1 MDRTFR
7 QKFPTAATAALLVC
21 ASIYI
26 AIPAVAESPLRIAG
40 EEILLTLDEAIE
52 LALEEN
58 LSLRIERFNQRS
70 FDLTVDGSYSIY
82 DTLLQATASTGE
94 NTQPTADDLQGAA
107 VLTSERQSV
116 NVSASQLTP
125 WGGTLAGFYNSARTE
140 SNSRFSTLNPSY
152 SINSGLSFTQPL
164 LRNLGKL
171 ATQRN
176 ILTARLRSDAN
187 RDFFEQQVALVIQQ
201 VEGAYW
207 ELVEARDQETV
218 AKESL
223 ELAEELHRR
232 NKIQVEV
239 GTMAALELVTSEA
252 TIATRREGIILAR
265 ARVGNAE
272 DSLRQLLNI
281 AQGRMWDLTVIPET
295 DPMTDRREIDLDE
308 ALDLAMAHRWELAQQ
323 RKELERLDIE
333 KRFALN
339 QRKPR
344 LDLGVNYGI
353 AGIGGDRL
361 GEVPVLDPDGNPIID
376 PVTGRVQ
383 TTREVVQS
391 GGYSDAFDQL
401 TGFDF
406 DNWSVSL
413 TFGYAIQNRSAK
425 TAIAQAGIAL
435 DIGETRLSTL
445 EQQVNTEVR
454 TAVRQLRSAEEQIES
469 ARVSRELQLKNLEAE
484 QKRYENGMSTSF
496 RITQIQED
504 LTQARSREVSTIAG
518 YRRAL
523 VEYFRAIGMLLE
535 ESNVVLEQVGDTE

>member
-7 QKFPTAATAALLVC
+7 WRFPKAAVAALLVGVTTY
-21 ASIYI
+21 ATV
-26 AIPAVAESPLRIAG
+26 PATAELPLRISG
-40 EEILLTLDEAIE
+40 DEILLTLDEAIE
-52 LALEEN
+52 MALEEN
-58 LSLRIERFNQRS
+58 LSLRIERYNQRS

-82 DTLLQATASTGE
+82 DTLLQATASTAE

-107 VLTSERQSV
+107 VLTFEQQRVDV
-116 NVSASQLTP
+116 NASQLTP
-125 WGGTLAGFYNSARTE
+125 WGATFAGFYNSSRNE
-140 SNSRFSTLNPSY
+140 SNSRFNTLNPSY
-152 SINSGLSFTQPL
+152 SITSGLRFTQPL

-176 ILTARLRSDAN
+176 ILTARIRSDAN
-187 RDFFEQQVALVIQQ
+187 RDFFEQQVALMIQN

-223 ELAEELHRR
+223 ELAVELHRR

-252 TIATRREGIILAR
+252 TIATRQEGIILAR
-265 ARVGNAE
+265 TRVGNAE
-272 DSLRQLLNI
+272 DALRQLLNVN
-281 AQGRMWDLTVIPET
+281 QGRMWDLTVIPET
-295 DPMTDRREIDLDE
+295 DPQTDRREIDLDE
-308 ALDLAMAHRWELAQQ
+308 ALATAMAHRPELAQQ
-323 RKELERLDIE
+323 RQELERLEIE
-333 KRFALN
+333 RRFAVN

-344 LDLGVNYGI
+344 LDLGVTYGI

-361 GEVPVLDPDGNPIID
+361 AQVPVLDPDGNQILD
-376 PVTGRVQ
+376 PVTGLPQ
-383 TTREVVQS
+383 TNQEVVES

-406 DNWSVSL
+406 DNWSVSF
-413 TFGYAIQNRSAK
+413 TFGYAIQNRNAK
-425 TAIAQAGIAL
+425 AAVAQAGIAL
-435 DIGETRLSTL
+435 DIGKTRMSTI
-445 EQQVNTEVR
+445 EQQVSTEVR
-454 TAVRQLRSAEEQIES
+454 TAVRGLRSAAQQIES

-504 LTQARSREVSTIAG
+504 LTQARSREVTTIAG

-523 VEYFRAIGMLLE
+523 VEYFRSIGMLLE
-535 ESNVVLEQVGDTE
+535 ESNVVLEQVAEME